1 MKVSAEKIKE
11 WSNQEISPI
20 AWQRIIVKALPQ
32 LREEG
37 LEFSDLMNPTNLVL
51 SGKAFKVVASVVE
64 ELYQVELPVEYVLV

>member
-51 SGKAFKVVASVVE
+51 SGKAFEVVASVVE
-64 ELYQVELPVEYVLV
+64 ELYQVELPVECVLV

>member
-11 WSNQEISPI
+11 WSNQEISPF

>member
-1 MKVSAEKIKE
+1 MKVSAKKIKE